1 MKAEAGRPRR
11 RGGDEPARVGK
22 RRLGDPGGEAAM
34 SRLGWGWEE
43 GTGKE
48 QAGLAD
54 RREVEGH
61 RKRGSGTGVW
71 GQDPAFQ

>member
-1 MKAEAGRPRR
+1 
-11 RGGDEPARVGK
+11 
-22 RRLGDPGGEAAM
+22 M